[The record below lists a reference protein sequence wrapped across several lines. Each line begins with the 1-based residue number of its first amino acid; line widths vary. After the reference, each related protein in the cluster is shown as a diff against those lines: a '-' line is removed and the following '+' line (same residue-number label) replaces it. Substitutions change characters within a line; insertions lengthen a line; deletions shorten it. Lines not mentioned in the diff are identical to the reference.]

1 LYIHI
6 HIYNMADEEEEPG
19 KWYDNIFLIDI
30 LIFIFS
36 FAFLAIAGG
45 VMYVCYPPVMLA
57 FQT

>member
-1 LYIHI
+1 
-6 HIYNMADEEEEPG
+6 MADEEEEPG
-19 KWYDNIFLIDI
+19 KWYDNIVFLDF

-36 FAFLAIAGG
+36 FVFLAIAGG

>member
-1 LYIHI
+1 
-6 HIYNMADEEEEPG
+6 MDDDPDM
-19 KWYDNIFLIDI
+19 KWYDNIVIIDI

-45 VMYVCYPPVMLA
+45 VMYVCYPPVMMA

>member
-1 LYIHI
+1 
-6 HIYNMADEEEEPG
+6 MSEEENEEDS

-36 FAFLAIAGG
+36 FAFLAIGG
-45 VMYVCYPPVMLA
+45 LIMYICYPPVLMA